1 MQRIQESEQRPLLA
15 FCGRTQK
22 HPDLPFSA
30 TSTLTWNKVNQGKR
44 RVRPPHLVGRSITS
58 GEISLV
64 GNESSANTSAFSVL
78 GTWKAHPKPTSW
90 RHAGSPRCLRWAC
103 LHPSERSTRSR
114 PRDLSGLHEPIG
126 EAIGLALDRRIERL
140 DRVLIVLVCEHG

>member
-22 HPDLPFSA
+22 YPDLQIWA
-30 TSTLTWNKVNQGKR
+30 TSTLTRTKVNQGKR

-64 GNESSANTSAFSVL
+64 GSESCQHFRLFGL
-78 GTWKAHPKPTSW
+78 GDLE
-90 RHAGSPRCLRWAC
+90 G
-103 LHPSERSTRSR
+103 PSEADFVAACRLASVSSMGLFAPVGEVDKKSASGPVRASR
-114 PRDLSGLHEPIG
+114 T
-126 EAIGLALDRRIERL
+126 DRRS
-140 DRVLIVLVCEHG
+140 DRSCP